1 MEKYPINWGPSPF
14 FWVRPHFFGAIFF
27 TCTATI
33 SRKIRGLVI
42 RFCGWRSCA
51 CIVFNSIAPT
61 MPNWLLPEY
70 IADVLPSEA
79 RKIEELRRLMLDNF
93 RLYGY
98 ELVMPPMLE
107 YVESLLTGAGAD
119 TDLRTFKLVDQISGR
134 MLGLRADMTTQVAR
148 IDAHLLNR
156 ATVTRLCYA
165 GSVLHTRPSGLHST
179 REPFQIGAE
188 IYGHAGLEADAEIQ
202 ELALGSLAL
211 AGFSDVRLDLT
222 HVGVLRAILAQDP
235 AATKDY
241 EAIVTLLRG
250 KDVPGLQ
257 QQTAKYNETTRAA
270 LLALPNL
277 YGDVEV
283 LKRAR
288 EVLPALPG
296 ITHALAELA
305 ALAASAIGRADV
317 AIDLADLRGYQYE
330 SGAMFALY
338 VPGLPNA
345 VARGGRYDHV
355 GEAFGRAR
363 PATGFSLDLRE
374 LARLLP
380 TAERKHSIRA
390 PWGNAPELK
399 EKIAELR
406 KSGEV
411 VIQSLPGHNDEQDEF
426 ECDRAL
432 VLDESGSNW
441 ILKNLG

>member
-1 MEKYPINWGPSPF
+1 
-14 FWVRPHFFGAIFF
+14 
-27 TCTATI
+27 
-33 SRKIRGLVI
+33 
-42 RFCGWRSCA
+42 
-51 CIVFNSIAPT
+51 
-61 MPNWLLPEY
+61 MPNWLLPEN

-79 RKIEELRRLMLDNF
+79 RKIEDLRRQMLDNF

-98 ELVMPPMLE
+98 ELVMPPLLE
-107 YVESLLTGAGAD
+107 YVDSLLTGAGKD

-156 ATVTRLCYA
+156 DSVTRLCYA
-165 GSVLHTRPSGLHST
+165 GSVLHTRPSGLHAT
-179 REPFQIGAE
+179 REPLQIGAE

-202 ELALGSLAL
+202 ELALASLAM
-211 AGFSDVRLDLT
+211 AGFADVRLDLS
-222 HVGVLRAILAQDP
+222 HVGVLRSIIADDAV
-235 AATKDY
+235 AATD
-241 EAIVTLLRG
+241 EAALYALLRA
-250 KDVPGLQ
+250 KDSPGLEAL
-257 QQTAKYNETTRAA
+257 TKNYGAVTRDA
-270 LLALPNL
+270 LLALPHL

-283 LKRAR
+283 LAAAR
-288 EVLPALPG
+288 DVLPQSPG
-296 ITHALAELA
+296 ITRALAELA
-305 ALAASAIGRADV
+305 ALAGSALGRAEV

-380 TAERKHSIRA
+380 SAERKHAIRA
-390 PWGNAPELK
+390 PWGNAPELR
-399 EKIAELR
+399 EQIAELR
-406 KSGEV
+406 KTGEV
-411 VIQSLPGHNDEQDEF
+411 VIQSLPGHDDDQDEF
-426 ECDRAL
+426 ECDRVL
-432 VLDESGSNW
+432 VLEDSNW

>member
-1 MEKYPINWGPSPF
+1 
-14 FWVRPHFFGAIFF
+14 
-27 TCTATI
+27 
-33 SRKIRGLVI
+33 
-42 RFCGWRSCA
+42 
-51 CIVFNSIAPT
+51 
-61 MPNWLLPEY
+61 MPNWLLPEN

-98 ELVMPPMLE
+98 ELVMPPLLE
-107 YVESLLTGAGAD
+107 YLESLMTGAGKD
-119 TDLRTFKLVDQISGR
+119 TDLRTFKLVDQLSGR

-156 ATVTRLCYA
+156 ASVTRLCYA
-165 GSVLHTRPSGLHST
+165 GSVLHTRPSGLHAT
-179 REPFQIGAE
+179 REPLQIGAE
-188 IYGHAGLEADAEIQ
+188 MYGHGGLEADAEIQ
-202 ELALGSLAL
+202 ELALASLAL
-211 AGFSDVRLDLT
+211 AGFTEVRLDLS
-222 HVGVLRAILAQDP
+222 HAGLLRAIIVEDAAALKDEAALYALLRAKDAP
-235 AATKDY
+235 GLRDISAGYGAAT
-241 EAIVTLLRG
+241 RG
-250 KDVPGLQ
+250 
-257 QQTAKYNETTRAA
+257 A
-270 LLALPNL
+270 LLALPGL
-277 YGDVEV
+277 YGDIDV
-283 LKRAR
+283 LARAR

-296 ITHALAELA
+296 VTRALAELA
-305 ALAASAIGRADV
+305 ALAGSALGRAEV

-399 EKIAELR
+399 EKIAALR
-406 KSGEV
+406 KAGEV
-411 VIQSLPGHNDEQDEF
+411 VIQSMPGHSNEQDEF

-432 VLDESGSNW
+432 VLADNGSSW

>member
-1 MEKYPINWGPSPF
+1 
-14 FWVRPHFFGAIFF
+14 
-27 TCTATI
+27 
-33 SRKIRGLVI
+33 
-42 RFCGWRSCA
+42 
-51 CIVFNSIAPT
+51 
-61 MPNWLLPEY
+61 MPNWLLPEN

-98 ELVMPPMLE
+98 ELVMPPLLE
-107 YVESLLTGAGAD
+107 YLESLLTGAGTD
-119 TDLRTFKLVDQISGR
+119 IDLRTFKLVDPISGR
-134 MLGLRADMTTQVAR
+134 LLGLRPDMTTQVAR

-156 ATVTRLCYA
+156 ASVTRLCYA
-165 GSVLHTRPSGLHST
+165 GNVLHTHPSGLHAT
-179 REPFQIGAE
+179 REPLQIGAE

-202 ELALGSLAL
+202 ELALSTLAL
-211 AGFSDVRLDLT
+211 AGFTQVRLDLT
-222 HVGVLRAILAQDP
+222 HVGVLRAIIEEDAAAAKDEAALYLA
-235 AATKDY
+235 
-241 EAIVTLLRG
+241 LRA
-250 KDVPGLQ
+250 KDVSDLKALTANYAP
-257 QQTAKYNETTRAA
+257 QTRDA
-270 LLALPNL
+270 LLALTNL
-277 YGDVEV
+277 YGDIDV
-283 LKRAR
+283 LKKAR
-288 EVLPALPG
+288 EVLPDLPG
-296 ITHALAELA
+296 IARALAELA
-305 ALAASAIGRADV
+305 ALAASAMGRAEV

-411 VIQSLPGHNDEQDEF
+411 VIQSMPGHSNELDEF

-432 VLDESGSNW
+432 GLDDNSSQW

>member
-1 MEKYPINWGPSPF
+1 M
-14 FWVRPHFFGAIFF
+14 
-27 TCTATI
+27 
-33 SRKIRGLVI
+33 
-42 RFCGWRSCA
+42 
-51 CIVFNSIAPT
+51 PT
-61 MPNWLLPEY
+61 NWLLPEN

-79 RKIEELRRLMLDNF
+79 RKIEDLRRRMLDNF

-107 YVESLLTGAGAD
+107 YVDSLLNGAGAD

-156 ATVTRLCYA
+156 NSVTRLCYA
-165 GSVLHTRPSGLHST
+165 GSVLHTRPSGLHAT
-179 REPFQIGAE
+179 REPLQIGAE
-188 IYGHAGLEADAEIQ
+188 IYGHSGLEADAEIQ
-202 ELALGSLAL
+202 ELALASLAM
-211 AGFSDVRLDLT
+211 AGFADVRLDLS
-222 HVGVLRAILAQDP
+222 HVGVLRAILVDD
-235 AATKDY
+235 AAARRDEPELY
-241 EAIVTLLRG
+241 ALLRA
-250 KDVPGLQ
+250 KDVPGLKAL
-257 QQTAKYNETTRAA
+257 TAHYAPATRDA

-283 LKRAR
+283 LAEAR
-288 EVLPALPG
+288 KVLPPLAGVTKALS
-296 ITHALAELA
+296 ELA
-305 ALAASAIGRADV
+305 ALAASALGRSEV

-330 SGAMFALY
+330 SGAMFGLY

-380 TAERKHSIRA
+380 GAERKHAIRA
-390 PWGNAPELK
+390 PWGNAPELR
-399 EKIAELR
+399 ERIAGLR
-406 KSGEV
+406 ALDEI
-411 VIQSLPGHNDEQDEF
+411 VIQTLPGHENDQDEF

-432 VLDESGSNW
+432 VLEDSNW

>member
-1 MEKYPINWGPSPF
+1 
-14 FWVRPHFFGAIFF
+14 
-27 TCTATI
+27 
-33 SRKIRGLVI
+33 
-42 RFCGWRSCA
+42 
-51 CIVFNSIAPT
+51 
-61 MPNWLLPEY
+61 MPNWLLPEN

-107 YVESLLTGAGAD
+107 YVESLLAGAGQD
-119 TDLRTFKLVDQISGR
+119 TDLRTFKVVDQLSGR
-134 MLGLRADMTTQVAR
+134 LLGLRADMTTQVAR

-156 ATVTRLCYA
+156 KTVTRLCYA
-165 GSVLHTRPSGLHST
+165 GSVLHTRPSGLHAT
-179 REPFQIGAE
+179 REPLQIGAE

-211 AGFSDVRLDLT
+211 AGFAEMRLDLS
-222 HVGVLRAILAQDP
+222 HVGVLRAILAEDP
-235 AATKDY
+235 AARRD
-241 EAIVTLLRG
+241 EAALFGLLRA
-250 KDVPGLQ
+250 KDTPGLETL
-257 QQTAKYNETTRAA
+257 TASYAPATRDA
-270 LLALPNL
+270 LLALPHL
-277 YGDVEV
+277 YGDVDV
-283 LKRAR
+283 LGRAR
-288 EVLPALPG
+288 DQLPALPG
-296 ITHALAELA
+296 ITRALAELA
-305 ALAASAIGRADV
+305 ALASCAIGRAEV

-338 VPGLPNA
+338 VAGLPNA

-390 PWGNAPELK
+390 PWGNAPELR
-399 EKIAELR
+399 EKIADLR
-406 KSGEV
+406 KAGEV
-411 VIQSLPGHNDEQDEF
+411 VIQSMPGHDNEQDEF
-426 ECDRAL
+426 ECDRVL
-432 VLDESGSNW
+432 VLEDSNW

>member
-1 MEKYPINWGPSPF
+1 
-14 FWVRPHFFGAIFF
+14 
-27 TCTATI
+27 
-33 SRKIRGLVI
+33 
-42 RFCGWRSCA
+42 
-51 CIVFNSIAPT
+51 
-61 MPNWLLPEY
+61 MPNWLLPEH

-93 RLYGY
+93 RRYGY
-98 ELVMPPMLE
+98 ELVMPPLLE
-107 YVESLLTGAGAD
+107 YVESLMTGAGQD
-119 TDLRTFKLVDQISGR
+119 VELRTFKLVDQISGR

-156 ATVTRLCYA
+156 SSVTRLCYA
-165 GSVLHTRPSGLHST
+165 GSVLHTRPSGLHTT
-179 REPFQIGAE
+179 REPLQIGAE

-202 ELALGSLAL
+202 ELALASLAL
-211 AGFSDVRLDLT
+211 ANFTDVRLDLS
-222 HVGVLRAILAQDP
+222 HVGVLRAIIAECPQAVKDE
-235 AATKDY
+235 AALS
-241 EAIVTLLRG
+241 ALLRC
-250 KDVPGLQ
+250 KDVPGL
-257 QQTAKYNETTRAA
+257 EA
-270 LLALPNL
+270 LTENYSPVVRDALRALPNL
-277 YGDVEV
+277 YGDVDV

-288 EVLPALPG
+288 DVLPDVPG
-296 ITHALAELA
+296 VAKALAELA
-305 ALAASAIGRADV
+305 ALAGSAIGRAEV

-363 PATGFSLDLRE
+363 PATGFSMDLRE

-406 KSGEV
+406 KAGEV
-411 VIQSLPGHNDEQDEF
+411 VIQSLPGHSEEQDEF

-432 VLDESGSNW
+432 VLDDSGSNW

>member
-1 MEKYPINWGPSPF
+1 LYRAQTRAIDRPIFNNS
-14 FWVRPHFFGAIFF
+14 
-27 TCTATI
+27 TA
-33 SRKIRGLVI
+33 L
-42 RFCGWRSCA
+42 F
-51 CIVFNSIAPT
+51 
-61 MPNWLLPEY
+61 MPNWLLPEN

-79 RKIEELRRLMLDNF
+79 RKIEDLRRLMLDTF

-107 YVESLLTGAGAD
+107 YVESLLAGAGQD

-134 MLGLRADMTTQVAR
+134 LLGLRADMTTQVAR

-156 ATVTRLCYA
+156 DSVTRLCYA
-165 GSVLHTRPSGLHST
+165 GSVVHTRPSGLHAT
-179 REPFQIGAE
+179 REPLQIGAE

-202 ELALGSLAL
+202 ELALACLAL
-211 AGFSDVRLDLT
+211 AGFAEPRLDLS
-222 HVGVLRAILAQDP
+222 HVGVLRAILAEDP
-235 AATKDY
+235 LARRD
-241 EAIVTLLRG
+241 EARLHALLRL
-250 KDVPGLQ
+250 KDASGLVEI
-257 QQTAKYNETTRAA
+257 TAAYAPATRDA

-277 YGDVEV
+277 YGDVDV
-283 LKRAR
+283 LARAK
-288 EVLPALPG
+288 EVLPPLPG
-296 ITHALAELA
+296 IMRALAELA
-305 ALAASAIGRADV
+305 ALSGSAIGRAQV

-380 TAERKHSIRA
+380 SAQRMHSIRA
-390 PWGNAPELK
+390 PWGNAPELR

-411 VIQSLPGHNDEQDEF
+411 VIQSFPGHDNVQDEF
-426 ECDRAL
+426 ECDRVL
-432 VLDESGSNW
+432 VVEDGNW